1 MRTSRRKPHIG
12 TFLRAGAQSMKHVR
26 PNVSQFAAQWTQ
38 AQPITE
44 PEKPKLKPRP
54 RRRNRIPILETPDLP
69 HEEREADENVS
80 VEAVNGGKRAAE
92 NVACFVNDAGYRRN
106 VRAYRKEIREIR
118 PDNGRVKPPGQTAAA
133 FDGFPPSS
141 GWKMPAEKRQQRT
154 DRRCT
159 HAGGCNRQATRCPR
173 LVRNST

>member
-1 MRTSRRKPHIG
+1 
-12 TFLRAGAQSMKHVR
+12 MKHVR

-69 HEEREADENVS
+69 HEEREADENAA
-80 VEAVNGGKRAAE
+80 VEAVNDGKRAAE
-92 NVACFVNDAGYRRN
+92 NVRIMGGSSHPDRLRR
-106 VRAYRKEIREIR
+106 RL
-118 PDNGRVKPPGQTAAA
+118 TA
-133 FDGFPPSS
+133 FHLHLDG
-141 GWKMPAEKRQQRT
+141 KCQLKKRQQRT

-173 LVRNST
+173 LIKNST

>member
-1 MRTSRRKPHIG
+1 
-12 TFLRAGAQSMKHVR
+12 MKHVR

-80 VEAVNGGKRAAE
+80 VEAVNDGKRAAE
-92 NVACFVNDAGYRRN
+92 NVACFVNDAAIAGMCGHIGRKSGRY
-106 VRAYRKEIREIR
+106 VRIMGGSSR
-118 PDNGRVKPPGQTAAA
+118 PDSLRRRLTA
-133 FDGFPPSS
+133 FHLHLDG
-141 GWKMPAEKRQQRT
+141 KCQLKKRQQRT

-159 HAGGCNRQATRCPR
+159 RAGGCNRQATRCPR
-173 LVRNST
+173 LIRNST

>member
-1 MRTSRRKPHIG
+1 
-12 TFLRAGAQSMKHVR
+12 MKRVR

-54 RRRNRIPILETPDLP
+54 RRRNRIPILETSDLP
-69 HEEREADENVS
+69 REEREADENVS
-80 VEAVNGGKRAAE
+80 VEAVNDGKRAAE

-106 VRAYRKEIREIR
+106 VRTYRKEIRETR
-118 PDNGRVKPPGQTAAA
+118 PDNGRVKPPGQTA
-133 FDGFPPSS
+133 FHLHLDGKCQP
-141 GWKMPAEKRQQRT
+141 KKRQQRT

-173 LVRNST
+173 LIRNST

>member
-1 MRTSRRKPHIG
+1 
-12 TFLRAGAQSMKHVR
+12 MKHVR

-80 VEAVNGGKRAAE
+80 VEAVNDGKRAAE
-92 NVACFVNDAGYRRN
+92 NVACFVNDAAIAGMCGHIGRKSGRY
-106 VRAYRKEIREIR
+106 VRIMGGSSR
-118 PDNGRVKPPGQTAAA
+118 PDRLRRRLTA
-133 FDGFPPSS
+133 FHLHLDG
-141 GWKMPAEKRQQRT
+141 KCQLKKRQQRT

-173 LVRNST
+173 LIRNSI

>member
-1 MRTSRRKPHIG
+1 
-12 TFLRAGAQSMKHVR
+12 MKHVR

-44 PEKPKLKPRP
+44 HEKPKLKPRP

-80 VEAVNGGKRAAE
+80 VEAVNDGKRAAE

-133 FDGFPPSS
+133 FDGVPLLPTDMPGVMCVCPDEWYEGFFVA
-141 GWKMPAEKRQQRT
+141 KMKKNANTKK
-154 DRRCT
+154 
-159 HAGGCNRQATRCPR
+159 
-173 LVRNST
+173 